1 MFRFHLAQ
9 GLVVNI
15 AMLNICNKSC
25 TVFKFDYDMCL
36 IGLLDRVRF
45 ASMVWLHIV
54 QESPGGFVG
63 NRSACVGRIGF
74 HLEIRHH
81 SHRVSQCSDS
91 ETYEILGLHPLLV
104 HPGCLCRLPPYEAT
118 SHGEAFQTSATS
130 KGPAARCQ
138 WSLSESEGQDPK
150 DREVQRS
157 RNWRWWSPACCYA
170 GCFVGHQ
177 ACIQAG
183 LLRSL
188 EGCKPG
194 SPGLETERPSCCTGA
209 RASGPCTNHRAQEW
223 VSQDCTLQEEATA
236 GGRLGL

>member
-1 MFRFHLAQ
+1 
-9 GLVVNI
+9 
-15 AMLNICNKSC
+15 
-25 TVFKFDYDMCL
+25 MCL
-36 IGLLDRVRF
+36 IGLL
-45 ASMVWLHIV
+45 A
-54 QESPGGFVG
+54 
-63 NRSACVGRIGF
+63 
-74 HLEIRHH
+74 
-81 SHRVSQCSDS
+81 VSD
-91 ETYEILGLHPLLV
+91 LHPRCGCTLFKNLLEALLDIGV
-104 HPGCLCRLPPYEAT
+104 PVLVALGFILRFDITRIECRTAAIRRLMKSLGSTHCSYIRDV
-118 SHGEAFQTSATS
+118 SADS
-130 KGPAARCQ
+130 LRGNVAWRSFSNLRNQEKGPAARCQ

-188 EGCKPG
+188 EGCKPC
-194 SPGLETERPSCCTGA
+194 SPGLETERFFCCTGA

-223 VSQDCTLQEEATA
+223 VSQDCTLQEDATA

>member
-1 MFRFHLAQ
+1 
-9 GLVVNI
+9 
-15 AMLNICNKSC
+15 
-25 TVFKFDYDMCL
+25 MCL
-36 IGLLDRVRF
+36 IGLLDRVRV

-54 QESPGGFVG
+54 AESPGGFFG

-118 SHGEAFQTSATS
+118 SRGEAFQ
-130 KGPAARCQ
+130 
-138 WSLSESEGQDPK
+138 
-150 DREVQRS
+150 REVQRS

-194 SPGLETERPSCCTGA
+194 SPGLETERLSCCTGA

-223 VSQDCTLQEEATA
+223 VSQDCTLQEEATER
-236 GGRLGL
+236 GRLGL